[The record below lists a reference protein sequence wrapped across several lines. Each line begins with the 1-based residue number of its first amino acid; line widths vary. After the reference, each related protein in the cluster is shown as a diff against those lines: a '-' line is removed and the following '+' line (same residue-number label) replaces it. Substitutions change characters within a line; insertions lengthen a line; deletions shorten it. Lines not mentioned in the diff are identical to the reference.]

1 VIVTERHPSRY
12 AAEKAPSDCPK
23 CGSRLRRLE
32 RKGFL
37 QIKVY
42 PKFGYYPWECPVCRE
57 TSFLKKRYNLKR
69 RRTEESPSTSS

>member
-1 VIVTERHPSRY
+1 MTQKYPSRY
-12 AAEKAPSDCPK
+12 AAEKASCECPK

-37 QIKVY
+37 QQSVY

-57 TSFLKKRYNLKR
+57 LIFRKKRHQLKR
-69 RRTEESPSTSS
+69 RRPEELPSI